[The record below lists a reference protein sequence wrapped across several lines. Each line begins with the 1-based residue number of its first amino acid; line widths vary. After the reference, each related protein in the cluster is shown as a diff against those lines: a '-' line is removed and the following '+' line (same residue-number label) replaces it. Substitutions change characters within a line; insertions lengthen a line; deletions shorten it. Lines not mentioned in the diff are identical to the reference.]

1 MKKIAIISI
10 CIALVI
16 FIIFFTQI
24 AYKKINTGNNIINK
38 STSQIVDTILNM
50 KSYSAKVSIKIV
62 SNKNENNYT
71 IIQESIE
78 NKKCKQEVLEP
89 ESIKGTTINYDGQKL
104 ELKNTRLNLNKVY
117 ENYPY
122 LTENELL
129 LSSFVEDYN
138 TDKNS
143 KYMENNNEIIMKAK
157 SQGTNKYNT
166 EKNLVVN
173 KITGKPMQLNIKD
186 VTQNIVV
193 YILYNEIEIDS
204 MTSDTII

>member
-50 KSYSAKVSIKIV
+50 KSYSAKVNIKIV

-71 IIQESIE
+71 IIQESID
-78 NKKCKQEVLEP
+78 NKKYKQEVLEP
-89 ESIKGTTINYDGQKL
+89 ENIKGTTINYDGQKL

-166 EKNLVVN
+166 EKTLVVN
-173 KITGKPMQLNIKD
+173 KNTGKPMQLNIKD